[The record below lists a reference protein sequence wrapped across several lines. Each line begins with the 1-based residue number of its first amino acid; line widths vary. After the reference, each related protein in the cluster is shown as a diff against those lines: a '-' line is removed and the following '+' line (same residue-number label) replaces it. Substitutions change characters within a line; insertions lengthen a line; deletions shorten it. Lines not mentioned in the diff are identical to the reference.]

1 MKRFSALGWVWVAA
15 LAVLSALSFTGCQT
29 GSVWR
34 ADGPRGDTPRISEGV
49 GGSTSVAGD
58 RPCRFG

>member
-1 MKRFSALGWVWVAA
+1 MKRSFEFRLAGLAV

-29 GSVWR
+29 GAAWR
-34 ADGPRGDTPRISEGV
+34 SDGPKGDTPWVREGV
-49 GGSTSVAGD
+49 GGPASVVRD